1 MEEAGLPVDIST
13 LEGDPLLRP
22 EAGEG
27 AHDRDRPVLRAEL
40 RGHGLDVLHLLEARN
55 LAPLRLR
62 VGDGHRDVLV
72 QEPCADGVV
81 EDLPQRLVDRVGGA
95 FG

>member
-1 MEEAGLPVDIST
+1 MSSIFSN
-13 LEGDPLLRP
+13 
-22 EAGEG
+22 
-27 AHDRDRPVLRAEL
+27 
-40 RGHGLDVLHLLEARN
+40 ARN